1 MKPFERLVKTVQRR
15 TYDFLLTKYGLF
27 LMCIS
32 MTIVFISLIQLSD
45 SFLEYRTV
53 QLKRFTDIINFRNSE
68 LQERNS
74 DLLMS
79 HQIDVVYTWVNGS
92 DPDHIRELYKY
103 KLKHN
108 QVLNKNSTRKVSF
121 DEYLEK
127 RRQTDLDESEASA
140 MWICHH
146 KLCMQTNNLVVIE
159 PKLTKD
165 AKSSF
170 LKQAELQ
177 LDSTFLSSLSIKG

>member
-27 LMCIS
+27 LMCVS
-32 MTIVFISLIQLSD
+32 MTIMFISLIQLSD
-45 SFLEYRTV
+45 SFIEYRTL
-53 QLKRFTDIINFRNSE
+53 QLKRFTDIINFRRSE
-68 LQERNS
+68 LQERNL
-74 DLLMS
+74 DHG

-127 RRQTDLDESEASA
+127 RRQDSDESEASA

-146 KLCMQTNNLVVIE
+146 KLCMQTNNLIVIE
-159 PKLTKD
+159 PMLTRES
-165 AKSSF
+165 KSSF
-170 LKQAELQ
+170 LKQAELK
-177 LDSTFLSSLSIKG
+177 LDSTFLSSLSLKG